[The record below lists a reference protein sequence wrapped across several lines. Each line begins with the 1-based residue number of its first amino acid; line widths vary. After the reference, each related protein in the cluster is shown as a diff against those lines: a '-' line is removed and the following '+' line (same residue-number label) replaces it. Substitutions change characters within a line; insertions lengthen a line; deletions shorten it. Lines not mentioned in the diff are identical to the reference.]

1 VSTSSSAHARRDSRL
16 HLVLLDSLRPVVSA
30 AWNAPSF
37 GMQTTG
43 ADVSASAPDAT
54 VSMCAPGTRVAI
66 LNDLLAWADSLKS
79 PCVFWLN
86 GLAGTGKSTI
96 ARTLCSRLHG
106 KGLLGASFFISR
118 DQPDKRDASNIVRS
132 IAHQLAVRQHPVSD
146 ALCAKLRET
155 PLSAARSL
163 QEQITDFIIDPARGM
178 QGSSSLVIVIDALD
192 EALADFLGRPGGDFL
207 LLLARQMLH
216 LDGRLRLCLT
226 SRNEITI
233 QNMFRDLSLQ
243 AKVVVKLHDLDTAVV
258 RGDITTFLTLSF
270 NDIRN
275 ARAELALDGWPS
287 SVDIDKLAELSGLL
301 FIYAATAVRF
311 VNNRKYSPRRRLAEL
326 LGRGQTYIAT
336 SPYAQLDGLY
346 RQILSDAVQDSD
358 GDESFLCQR
367 LQTVMAVVVLAQT
380 PLNIGSLATLSGLDP
395 DDVGIAV
402 YSLTSL
408 LAESTSVVRVF
419 HPSFPEFVIDAARCT
434 DDRLRV
440 VPAVDHGII
449 ALRCLEL
456 MNQNLRYDIC
466 DLRDPTVANDDVSD
480 LNAKLHE
487 SVQNALQYAA
497 CFWCAHLAAC
507 TSSDDSLLD
516 VLDKFCQKHLFH
528 WVEILSL
535 VKSVP
540 LAETALL
547 RVIEWCE
554 VRRSDASHG

>member
-1 VSTSSSAHARRDSRL
+1 
-16 HLVLLDSLRPVVSA
+16 
-30 AWNAPSF
+30 
-37 GMQTTG
+37 MQTTR

-54 VSMCAPGTRVAI
+54 VSMCAPGTRVGI
-66 LNDLLAWADSLKS
+66 LNDLLTWADSLKS
-79 PCVFWLN
+79 PCVFWVN

-96 ARTLCSRLHG
+96 ARSLCSRLHG

-132 IAHQLAVRQHPVSD
+132 IAHQLAVRQHPVAD
-146 ALCAKLRET
+146 TLCAKLRET
-155 PLSAARSL
+155 PLSVARSL
-163 QEQITDFIIDPARGM
+163 QEQISDFIIDPARGM
-178 QGSSSLVIVIDALD
+178 QGSASLVIVIDALD
-192 EALADFLGRPGGDFL
+192 EAFTDFLGRPGGDFL
-207 LLLARQMLH
+207 LLLAQQLLQ
-216 LDGRLRLCLT
+216 LDGRLKLCLT

-233 QNMFRDLSLQ
+233 QSMFRDPSLPAQ
-243 AKVVVKLHDLDTAVV
+243 AIVKLHDLDATVV

-270 NDIRN
+270 IHIRN
-275 ARAELALDGWPS
+275 ARSELALDGWPS
-287 SVDIDKLAELSGLL
+287 AADIDKLAELSGLL

-311 VNNRKYSPRRRLAEL
+311 VDNRKYSPRRRLAQL
-326 LGRGQTYIAT
+326 LGRGQTSIAT

-346 RQILSDAVQDSD
+346 RQILSDAIQDSD

-367 LQTVMAVVVLAQT
+367 LQTVMAVVVLAQI
-380 PLNIGSLATLSGLDP
+380 PLNIDSLATLSRLDP
-395 DDVGIAV
+395 DDAGIAV
-402 YSLTSL
+402 HSLTSV
-408 LAESTSVVRVF
+408 LADSTSVVRVF
-419 HPSFPEFVIDAARCT
+419 HPSFREFVIDAARCT

-440 VPAVDHGII
+440 APAVDHGII

-466 DLRDPTVANDDVSD
+466 DLRDPSAANDNVSD
-480 LNAKLHE
+480 LDARLHE

-516 VLDKFCQKHLFH
+516 ILDNFCQKHLFH
-528 WVEILSL
+528 WVETLSL
-535 VKSVP
+535 LKSVP
-540 LAETALL
+540 SAEAALL